1 MNQQAFEP
9 LEFNE
14 LRSLL
19 STYAQ
24 TPVGHKQL
32 LELSPQ
38 ENLAIIERSHLEV
51 KECSDYQRELGQIR
65 ISEMADP
72 APLLQR
78 LAIANTYLSA
88 QEMLELQSIISTGNG
103 LRLEFREVEERFP
116 TLASII
122 NQIPNLSALHQRLR
136 NTLLPSGEI
145 NEDASPELK
154 RLRREINTLRTR
166 IYKHLTSVLE
176 QAGQEHAMQDDFVTV
191 RNGRFVIPVRNDT
204 RNRVPGVVHAM
215 SSSGATAFVE
225 PISTIEENN
234 EMVRL
239 KELEE
244 AEVTKILFSLSEQL
258 RKELPGLKSLVK
270 ALCELDVVIAK
281 ANFARDYNCIRPHM
295 NTQGELSLASARHP
309 LLEHNLRG
317 TSNRVVPISLALNNN
332 RNAMVIS
339 GPNAGGKTVV
349 LKTVGLLALMAQAG
363 MHVPAH
369 SAQLPIFKQVL
380 ADIGDHQSIAANL
393 STFSSHIRNISQMA
407 SVLEPPAL
415 VMLDEVGT
423 GTDPEEGAAL
433 GVAIVDYFKQKGAIV
448 LVSTHYNP
456 LKFYA
461 TETPGV
467 VNASVEFN
475 ETTLQPTYRLLID
488 IAGTSSGIDIARR
501 LGLQEEILL
510 LARKRLDQRDLHQ
523 ANFLRTIKTEAE
535 RWQDLNI
542 ALESERQT
550 TAEKYQRLGED
561 FSLQEQSRQKEFE
574 KQLASVIKDF
584 TKQSEQFIAELE
596 DKSLTNKL
604 IKEQQKR
611 VFQLKTTAQNVASK
625 AKPTQKIGSFSQIA
639 NKAQEQASKEN
650 EGVFAPNF
658 SRGARVETE
667 LGQQGVIEE
676 IKGNDIFVRVGA
688 MRFKASP
695 ATLRLTGQ
703 NVQKKPAYKLPVGV
717 NFNREQSETL
727 TTSEL
732 NVIGC
737 TTDVACDRVDEF
749 LDRAFLENFDR
760 IRIVHGTGLGKLR
773 SAISIMLKSH
783 PHVANFYQATSSEG
797 GAGATI
803 VELRQ

>member
-14 LRSLL
+14 LRNLL

-24 TPVGHKQL
+24 TPIGHKQL
-32 LELSPQ
+32 LELIPE

-51 KECSDYQRELGQIR
+51 KECSDYQREIGRIR

-72 APLLQR
+72 APLLER

-88 QEMLELQSIISTGNG
+88 EEMLELQSIISTGNG
-103 LRLEFREVEERFP
+103 LRLEFREVEGKFP
-116 TLASII
+116 TLAFII

-154 RLRREINTLRTR
+154 RLRREINILRSR

-176 QAGQEHAMQDDFVTV
+176 QAGQEHAAQDDFVTV

-204 RNRVPGVVHAM
+204 RSRVPGVVHAM

-225 PISTIEENN
+225 PIATIEENN

-244 AEVTKILFSLSEQL
+244 AEITKILFSLSEQL

-270 ALCELDVVIAK
+270 ALSELDVVVAK
-281 ANFARDYNCIRPHM
+281 ANFADAYNCIRPEM
-295 NTQGELSLASARHP
+295 NTKGELKLVSARHP
-309 LLEHNLRG
+309 LLEYNLRS
-317 TSNRVVPISLALNNN
+317 TPNKVVPISLELSNS

-369 SAQLPIFKQVL
+369 SAKLPIFKHVL

-407 SVLEPPAL
+407 STVESPAL

-475 ETTLQPTYRLLID
+475 ETTLQPTYRLLLD
-488 IAGTSSGIDIARR
+488 IAGTSSGIDIAHR
-501 LGLQEEILL
+501 LGLQEEILA
-510 LARKRLDQRDLHQ
+510 LARKRLDQRDHHQ
-523 ANFLRTIKTEAE
+523 ANFLRTIKTEAQ

-542 ALESERQT
+542 ALESERQA
-550 TAEKYQRLGED
+550 TAEKYQRLNEN

-604 IKEQQKR
+604 VKEQQKR
-611 VFQLKTTAQNVASK
+611 VFQLKSTAQNAVAKSVQKPGSVTQTAGNKAQTQASK
-625 AKPTQKIGSFSQIA
+625 AS
-639 NKAQEQASKEN
+639 
-650 EGVFAPNF
+650 EGVFAPNL
-658 SRGARVETE
+658 SVGSRVETE

-676 IKGNDIFVRVGA
+676 IKGDDIFVRVGA
-688 MRFKASP
+688 MRFKASH
-695 ATLRLTGQ
+695 ATLKLLGQ
-703 NVQKKPAYKLPVGV
+703 AEKKKPSYKLPVGV
-717 NFNREQSETL
+717 NLTRHQSETEIH
-727 TTSEL
+727 SEL

-737 TTDVACDRVDEF
+737 TTDVACDRVDAF

-773 SAISIMLKSH
+773 SAISTMLKTH
-783 PHVANFYQATSSEG
+783 PHVATFYPATSSEG

>member
-14 LRSLL
+14 LRNLL

-24 TPVGHKQL
+24 TPIGLKHL
-32 LELSPQ
+32 LELTPQ
-38 ENLAIIERSHLEV
+38 EDLIKIERKHLEV
-51 KECSDYQRELGQIR
+51 KECSDYQREFGRIR
-65 ISEMADP
+65 ISEMVDP
-72 APLLQR
+72 APILER
-78 LAIANTYLSA
+78 LAIDNTYLSA
-88 QEMLELQSIISTGNG
+88 EEMLELQSIISIGTN
-103 LRLEFREVEERFP
+103 LRMQFREVEGKFP
-116 TLASII
+116 SLAVII

-154 RLRREINTLRTR
+154 RLRREINALRNR
-166 IYKHLTSVLE
+166 IYKHLSNVLE
-176 QAGQEHAMQDDFVTV
+176 QAGQENALRDDFVTV
-191 RNGRFVIPVRNDT
+191 RNGRFVIPIRTDT
-204 RNRVPGVVHAM
+204 RSRVPGVVHGT

-234 EMVRL
+234 EMIRL

-244 AEVTKILFSLSEQL
+244 AEIIKILFSLSQQL
-258 RKELPGLKSLVK
+258 RSELPGLRSLVK
-270 ALCELDVVIAK
+270 ALSELDVVVAK
-281 ANFARDYNCIRPHM
+281 ANFGDDYNCIRPEM
-295 NTQGELSLASARHP
+295 NTTGELKLVSARHP
-309 LLEHNLRG
+309 LLEHNLRA
-317 TSNRVVPISLALNNN
+317 TPNKIVPISLALDKE

-339 GPNAGGKTVV
+339 GPNAGGKTIV

-369 SAQLPIFKQVL
+369 SARLPIFKQVL

-393 STFSSHIRNISQMA
+393 STFSSHIKNISQMA
-407 SVLEPPAL
+407 SSFQAPAL

-467 VNASVEFN
+467 LNASVEFN

-488 IAGTSSGIDIARR
+488 IAGTSSGIDIAKR
-501 LGLQEEILL
+501 LGLQEEILA

-535 RWQDLNI
+535 RWQDLNL

-550 TAEKYQRLGED
+550 TAEKYQHLEEA

-574 KQLASVIKDF
+574 KQLASIIKDF
-584 TKQSEQFIAELE
+584 TKQSEQFIAQLE
-596 DKSLTNKL
+596 DKSLASKL
-604 IKEQQKR
+604 SKEQQKR
-611 VFQLKTTAQNVASK
+611 AFQLKSIAQNQVSK
-625 AKPTQKIGSFSQIA
+625 VKTTSKISSNQQS
-639 NKAQEQASKEN
+639 NKAQMQASKES
-650 EGVFAPNF
+650 EPIFAPSF
-658 SRGARVETE
+658 SVGLRVETE

-676 IKGNDIFVRVGA
+676 IKGHDIFVRVGA

-695 ATLRLTGQ
+695 STLKVIGQ
-703 NVQKKPAYKLPVGV
+703 NIKKKPAYKLPVGV
-717 NFNREQSETL
+717 NLAREESETI
-727 TTSEL
+727 TNSEL

-737 TTDVACDRVDEF
+737 TTDVACDLVDEF
-749 LDRAFLENFDR
+749 LDRAFLENYDR

-773 SAISIMLKSH
+773 NAISSMLKSH
-783 PHVANFYQATSSEG
+783 PHVATFYQATSAEG